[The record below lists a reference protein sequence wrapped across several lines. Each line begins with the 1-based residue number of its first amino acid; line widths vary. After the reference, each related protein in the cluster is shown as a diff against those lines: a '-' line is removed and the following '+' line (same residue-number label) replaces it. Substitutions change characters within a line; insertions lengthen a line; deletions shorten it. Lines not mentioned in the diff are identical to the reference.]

1 MNTGISNSGT
11 TLKSEKLSFRIKL
24 FYGLADWSNSSTSTI
39 FGFFFAFFMTDVAK
53 LPPLYAAPVL
63 LIGGI
68 WDAINDPLFGV
79 LADKVRSRWGR
90 RRPFFLF
97 VTIPFAIAFIM
108 LWWVPPLA
116 SDLGL
121 ASYYAVTYLLFDT
134 GFTLLTVPYT
144 ALTPELTED
153 YDERTRLNGY
163 RMSFS
168 MLGGLLGALSI
179 PIVTGFFS
187 ELKTGYLVVAVI
199 FGILAIFPY
208 LLLFLN
214 IKERYSNTPQAE
226 DNLIKG
232 FLSTFQN
239 RAFRFAAGIYMT
251 AWVTIALASALFQ
264 YYVTYVV
271 LMPKQLDIIL
281 GLLQLGALVC
291 IPIMVWMAN
300 RLGKQKAYIIGLSWW
315 TVVMLILAV
324 IRPGHPALVFALA
337 ISVGL
342 GVAAAH
348 VVPWSMVPDVI
359 EVDELETGRRREG
372 TYYGFLVFIQKAG
385 VAFTLAFM
393 QWILHITHYVPGAVQ
408 SKDTLTAM
416 RILMGPFPAVLLILS
431 MILAWKY
438 PLTKSRHLEV
448 REQLAK
454 KRASRAMV
462 D

>member
-1 MNTGISNSGT
+1 MVTTPISS
-11 TLKSEKLSFRIKL
+11 LKSERLPFRTKLI
-24 FYGLADWSNSSTSTI
+24 YGLADWSNSSTSTI

-63 LIGGI
+63 LMGGI

-79 LADKVRSRWGR
+79 LADRVRSRWGR

-97 VTIPFAIAFIM
+97 VTVPFAIAFIL
-108 LWWVPPLA
+108 LWWIPPI
-116 SDLGL
+116 STHIGL
-121 ASYYAVTYLLFDT
+121 AAYYLVAYLLFDSSY
-134 GFTLLTVPYT
+134 TLLAVPYN

-163 RMSFS
+163 RMTFS

-179 PIVTGFFS
+179 PLVTGLFS
-187 ELKTGYLVVAVI
+187 EIKTGYMVVAVA
-199 FGILAIFPY
+199 FGIMAIFPY
-208 LLLFLN
+208 LLLFFN
-214 IKERYSNTPQAE
+214 IKESYSDTPQVE
-226 DNLIKG
+226 ENLFRG
-232 FLSTFQN
+232 FITTFRN

-251 AWVTIALASALFQ
+251 AWVAISLASALFQ

-291 IPIMVWMAN
+291 IPVMVWMSN

-324 IRPGHPALVFALA
+324 IQPGHQALVFVLA
-337 ISVGL
+337 VSVGL

-359 EVDELETGRRREG
+359 EVDELETGKRREG
-372 TYYGFLVFIQKAG
+372 TYYGFLVFIQKTG

-393 QWILHITHYVPGAVQ
+393 QWILNITHYVPGVAQ

-416 RILMGPFPAVLLILS
+416 RMLMGPFPAALLVVS

-438 PLTKSRHLEV
+438 PLTKKRHLEV
-448 REQLAK
+448 RKELAI
-454 KRASRAMV
+454 KRATRESK

>member
-1 MNTGISNSGT
+1 MRNST
-11 TLKSEKLSFRIKL
+11 IKSTSLLKSEKLPFRTKL
-24 FYGLADWSNSSTSTI
+24 VYGLADWSNASTSTI

-63 LIGGI
+63 LIGGF

-79 LADKVRSRWGR
+79 LADRVRTRWGR

-97 VTIPFAIAFIM
+97 VSIPFAIAFIM
-108 LWWVPPLA
+108 LWWIPPI
-116 SDLGL
+116 SGDFGL
-121 ASYYAVTYLLFDT
+121 AAYYAVTYLLFDT
-134 GFTLLTVPYT
+134 GFTLLAVPYS

-163 RMSFS
+163 RMTFS
-168 MLGGLLGALSI
+168 MLGGLIGALSI
-179 PIVTGFFS
+179 PLVTGLFT
-187 ELKTGYLVVAVI
+187 EVKTGYMVVAI
-199 FGILAIFPY
+199 AFGIAAVFPY
-208 LLLFLN
+208 LLLFFK
-214 IKERYSNTPQAE
+214 IRERYADTPIAGQ
-226 DNLIKG
+226 NLLKG
-232 FLSTFQN
+232 FLSTFRN

-251 AWVTIALASALFQ
+251 AWVTISLASALFQ

-271 LMPKQLDIIL
+271 LMPDQLDIIL

-291 IPIMVWMAN
+291 IPVMVWMAN

-324 IRPGHPALVFALA
+324 IQPGHQALVFVLA

-359 EVDELETGRRREG
+359 EVDELETGKRREG
-372 TYYGFLVFIQKAG
+372 TYYGFLVFIQKTG
-385 VAFTLAFM
+385 VAFTLALM
-393 QWILHITHYVPGAVQ
+393 QWILHITHYVPGVAQ
-408 SKDTLTAM
+408 SKETLTAM
-416 RILMGPFPAVLLILS
+416 RLLMGPFPAVLLILS

-438 PLTKSRHLEV
+438 PLTKKRHLEV
-448 REQLAK
+448 REELAK
-454 KRASRAMV
+454 KRAIR
-462 D
+462 DTG